1 MPARHPAYFALPT
14 CHPTY
19 LPPCLLATLPT
30 HYTHA
35 RDQARLEVFDSRV
48 LVRPCPSATWSKGL
62 GAEAWGRAALSY
74 VGAEKGGEKGA
85 AKGGD
90 AEGAWRGEGLAE
102 IEEEAGDDE
111 EMAAGVGDEEAG
123 GAAARWALRPQGLG
137 FALALRPGSQGQL
150 GAFPEQARLSRYSTL
165 VSIVVSM
172 AGRLPQAK
180 ARVSY
185 HAYWRA

>member
-1 MPARHPAYFALPT
+1 M
-14 CHPTY
+14 
-19 LPPCLLATLPT
+19 
-30 HYTHA
+30 
-35 RDQARLEVFDSRV
+35 
-48 LVRPCPSATWSKGL
+48 

-74 VGAEKGGEKGA
+74 VGAEKGG
-85 AKGGD
+85 D

-102 IEEEAGDDE
+102 IEEMAGDDE
-111 EMAAGVGDEEAG
+111 EMAGDDEEMAGGVGDEEAG

-150 GAFPEQARLSRYSTL
+150 GAFPEQARLSSYSTL

-185 HAYWRA
+185 HAY

>member
-1 MPARHPAYFALPT
+1 MPSHHHA
-14 CHPTY
+14 Y
-19 LPPCLLATLPT
+19 LPPYLLATLPPCHPAYVLHHT
-30 HYTHA
+30 

-74 VGAEKGGEKGA
+74 VGAEKGG
-85 AKGGD
+85 D

-102 IEEEAGDDE
+102 IEEMAGDDE
-111 EMAAGVGDEEAG
+111 EMAGGVGDEEAG

-150 GAFPEQARLSRYSTL
+150 GAFPEQARLSSYSTL
-165 VSIVVSM
+165 VSMVVSM

-185 HAYWRA
+185 HAY

>member
-1 MPARHPAYFALPT
+1 MPARHPASLPPYLLATMPARHPAYALYHT
-14 CHPTY
+14 
-19 LPPCLLATLPT
+19 
-30 HYTHA
+30 

-74 VGAEKGGEKGA
+74 VGAEKGGEKGGEKGAA

-102 IEEEAGDDE
+102 IEEMAGDDE
-111 EMAAGVGDEEAG
+111 EMARGVGDEEAG

-150 GAFPEQARLSRYSTL
+150 GAFPEQARLSSYSTL

-185 HAYWRA
+185 HAY